1 MSQLLF
7 LICLAALSRQSQVLI
22 QGAVSGV
29 ESAVT
34 NLTDADLADMGT
46 ALNFIIGTAT
56 GNTAS
61 LVKLDNTRTRQRDSV
76 EWMLFISIRL
86 NTTLTDFIDF
96 IQINI
101 DSVPVVGP
109 LIINPIIT
117 ALKSEVVDLTDGFV
131 DAVSGIISIFEGILA
146 ITNIVVPAGL
156 YSPISNYLQ
165 NILKIPPGCGVQ
177 PAPCSSLIAIAR
189 MLADAV
195 INLVSQIP
203 PAGAA
208 ASAVLPGLIK
218 GMFDAASLGSI
229 TAI

>member
-1 MSQLLF
+1 MSAV
-7 LICLAALSRQSQVLI
+7 LAPAQSQVLI

-56 GNTAS
+56 ERVHRCLSIGS
-61 LVKLDNTRTRQRDSV
+61 HLRRRQRDSV